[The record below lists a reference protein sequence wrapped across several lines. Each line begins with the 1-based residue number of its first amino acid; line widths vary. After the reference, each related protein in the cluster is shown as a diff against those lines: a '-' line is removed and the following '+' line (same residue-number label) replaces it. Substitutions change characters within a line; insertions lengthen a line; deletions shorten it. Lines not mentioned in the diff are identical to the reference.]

1 MNLKFIPGPDG
12 NAQIAQLVEIKH
24 TDVEIKSAFESNARL
39 QFIEHVNAPVADLP
53 IVKELGGI
61 SIQASLNL
69 RAGKIIRDY
78 VKE

>member
-1 MNLKFIPGPDG
+1 MVMHKLHNWLKSNI
-12 NAQIAQLVEIKH
+12 L
-24 TDVEIKSAFESNARL
+24 DVEIKSAFESNARL
-39 QFIEHVNAPVADLP
+39 QFIEHVNADLP